1 MPWAAGAMAARRQV
15 RGHAADGGRLD
26 VGQDTLLHIIIAF
39 AQRVRWRLRVCR
51 PGRGRWRPSWQRPLL
66 LPTGSMRGGA
76 PSGGGGGGRGGGQ
89 RRRRL
94 RLGLGDAL
102 LAVVRV
108 RSEVERSARTSR
120 QAAGPTLTTLDAP
133 DLSPAPNPNPN
144 PNPHP
149 DLRPNSNPSP
159 DTHPSRYPSPR
170 SISIPNLDRVQ

>member
-1 MPWAAGAMAARRQV
+1 M
-15 RGHAADGGRLD
+15 
-26 VGQDTLLHIIIAF
+26 
-39 AQRVRWRLRVCR
+39 
-51 PGRGRWRPSWQRPLL
+51 
-66 LPTGSMRGGA
+66 
-76 PSGGGGGGRGGGQ
+76 
-89 RRRRL
+89 